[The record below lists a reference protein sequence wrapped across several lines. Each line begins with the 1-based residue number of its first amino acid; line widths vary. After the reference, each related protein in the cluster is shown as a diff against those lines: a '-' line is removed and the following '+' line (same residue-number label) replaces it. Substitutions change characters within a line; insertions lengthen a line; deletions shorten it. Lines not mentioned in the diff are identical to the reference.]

1 MPDIFVSYAHVDN
14 KPFSGL
20 ETGWITHFVTNLQL
34 MINSKIGRAE
44 DYSLWQDF
52 RLQGNTA
59 ITPEIETQVKAVQVL
74 LVFLSPGW
82 IASDWCQKE
91 LRLFCEKHGDV
102 KDRIFVIELDSLP
115 REEKPAA
122 FHDLLGYS
130 FWLKNEHNK
139 IRKLGFPEP
148 QKTDLEYFNRLIDLS
163 SDVVQALANF
173 RPEITTETQTFIPKA
188 TIYVAPVNDALYDQ
202 RANLVS
208 ELKQF
213 QIAVLPEKN
222 ALTAD
227 TASELDKCSHFV
239 QLLSADR
246 VMGIPQQQLAIAE
259 KAGKPVM
266 QWCDQKLNISIDSI
280 NPEHK
285 QLLEHKTVIAAALP
299 DFIRMVRETVLPK
312 ENPGL
317 GSVPPKQP
325 GKKMIFVHAGQEDFL
340 QAQTITVFLQRK
352 GYGFVLPSY
361 DGTPERIRKTIARGF
376 QFCDVLL
383 VLQQKTAAEVIED
396 HLFDAQL
403 QKQKR
408 ETAFDILLCRDP
420 AAEMLSFLP
429 PSILT
434 LDCNSNFHEHC
445 LEQFLEQ
452 VKA

>member
-1 MPDIFVSYAHVDN
+1 MPDIFISYAHVDN
-14 KPFSGL
+14 EPYLDLNK
-20 ETGWITHFVTNLQL
+20 GWITHFVYNLQL
-34 MINSKIGRAE
+34 EINRKIGRAGE
-44 DYSLWQDF
+44 HLLWQDY
-52 RLQGNTA
+52 RLQGNEA
-59 ITPEIETQVKAVQVL
+59 ITPKIETQVSAVQVL

-82 IASDWCQKE
+82 VASDWCKKE
-91 LRLFCEKHGDV
+91 LRLFCEAHNDV
-102 KDRIFVIELDSLP
+102 KNRIFVIELDSLP

-122 FHDLLGYS
+122 FRDLLGYS
-130 FWLKNEHNK
+130 FWFKNEQNK

-173 RPEITTETQTFIPKA
+173 RPEITTEAQAFTPKA

-202 RANLVS
+202 RASLVS

-246 VMGIPQQQLAIAE
+246 AMDIPQQQLTIAE
-259 KAGKPVM
+259 QASKPIL
-266 QWCDQKLNISIDSI
+266 QWRDPQLNIAADSI
-280 NPEHK
+280 NQEHK

-299 DFIRMVRETVLPK
+299 DFIRKVRETVLPK

-317 GSVPPKQP
+317 GSVPPKRP

-361 DGTPERIRKTIARGF
+361 DGTPERIRKTIERGF
-376 QFCDVLL
+376 QLCDVLL

-445 LEQFLEQ
+445 VEQFLQQ
-452 VKA
+452 VEA